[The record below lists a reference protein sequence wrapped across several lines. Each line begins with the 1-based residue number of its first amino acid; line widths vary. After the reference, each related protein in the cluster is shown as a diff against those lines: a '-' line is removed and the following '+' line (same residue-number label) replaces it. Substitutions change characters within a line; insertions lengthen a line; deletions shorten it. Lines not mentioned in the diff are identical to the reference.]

1 MMLPK
6 KQSKPAHK
14 GYEVGYG
21 RPPKQSQF
29 KHGQSGN
36 PSGTN
41 QKKSSIAED
50 LRPPLIRALYKR
62 VGEFEDG
69 DRLALRDVILLIEIL
84 GLDLTASEGKRT
96 DVDVTHATETELRQA
111 LIDRGI
117 PARMLPPVDEAGA
130 EPPPDPP
137 LPPDVEDE
145 SKQ

>member
-1 MMLPK
+1 MPNGPVK
-6 KQSKPAHK
+6 SQSKS
-14 GYEVGYG
+14 YEVGYG

-29 KHGQSGN
+29 KRGQSGN
-36 PSGTN
+36 PSGTRR
-41 QKKSSIAED
+41 KTSSIAED

-62 VGEFEDG
+62 VGEFADG
-69 DRLALRDVILLIEIL
+69 DRLALRDVILLTEIL
-84 GLDLTASEGKRT
+84 GIDLKAGEGKRT
-96 DVDVTHATETELRQA
+96 DVNVIYPTETELRQA
-111 LIDRGI
+111 MIDRGI